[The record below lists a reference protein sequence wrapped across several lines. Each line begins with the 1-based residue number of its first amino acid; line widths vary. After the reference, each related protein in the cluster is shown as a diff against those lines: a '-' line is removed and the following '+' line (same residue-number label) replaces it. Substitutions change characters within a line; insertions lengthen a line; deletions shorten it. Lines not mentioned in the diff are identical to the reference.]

1 MPELSPENGGSE
13 TQRRLY
19 IMKEI
24 TFDTQ
29 PSIVQTNT
37 ISEAFASVW
46 RDPAQLFRQWNYK
59 GAILSG
65 TLRAPIFFITYL
77 IGRESVK
84 IALAAALAQFTFRFF
99 FAGLSSALI
108 QKFRRVEPAWKALLA
123 VIVLIPAISHVFEF
137 FVQYAFAYITQT
149 GDHTDEAIL
158 RSISISIISALFGL
172 FAMRR
177 DVMIVGEEE
186 SKSIWSDLKH
196 LPVLI
201 FIFTGFIPME
211 IAKMMRRGAYLA
223 AACAVLGF
231 GVFAQILGW
240 AVISKP
246 FWTYSKGKWTI
257 FSFWGIDGMILL
269 LLCLIPAALYLKS
282 TTKSKKNQMSE
293 HP

>member
-1 MPELSPENGGSE
+1 
-13 TQRRLY
+13 
-19 IMKEI
+19 MKEI

-29 PSIVQTNT
+29 PPIVQTNT
-37 ISEAFASVW
+37 ISEAFASVG

-77 IGRESVK
+77 IGRESLK
-84 IALAAALAQFTFRFF
+84 IALAAALAQFAFRFV

-123 VIVLIPAISHVFEF
+123 VMILIPAISHVFEF
-137 FVQYAFAYITQT
+137 IVQYTFAHLTHT
-149 GDHTDEAIL
+149 GDHTEEAIL

-186 SKSIWSDLKH
+186 SKSMWSDLKR
-196 LPVLI
+196 LPELI
-201 FIFTGFIPME
+201 FIFVGFIPME
-211 IAKMMRRGAYLA
+211 IAKMIRRRSFLA
-223 AACAVLGF
+223 AVCSVLGF

-246 FWTYSKGKWTI
+246 FWTYNKGKWTI

-269 LLCLIPAALYLKS
+269 LLCLIPAALYLRSTAKS
-282 TTKSKKNQMSE
+282 SQDIS
-293 HP
+293 

>member
-1 MPELSPENGGSE
+1 
-13 TQRRLY
+13 
-19 IMKEI
+19 MKEI

-29 PSIVQTNT
+29 PPIVQTNT
-37 ISEAFASVW
+37 ISEAFASVA
-46 RDPAQLFRQWNYK
+46 RDPAQLLRHWNYK
-59 GAILSG
+59 GAVLSG
-65 TLRAPIFFITYL
+65 SMRAPIFFITYL
-77 IGRESVK
+77 IGRESLK
-84 IALAAALAQFTFRFF
+84 IALGAALAQFIFRFL

-123 VIVLIPAISHVFEF
+123 VMILVPAISHVFEF
-137 FVQYAFAYITQT
+137 MVQYGFAHLTQT

-186 SKSIWSDLKH
+186 SKSIWSDLKR

-201 FIFTGFIPME
+201 FIFVGFIPME
-211 IAKMMRRGAYLA
+211 ITKMLRRRNFLA
-223 AACAVLGF
+223 AACSLLGF

-246 FWTYSKGKWTI
+246 FWTYNKGKWTI

-269 LLCLIPAALYLKS
+269 LLCLIPAALYLRS
-282 TTKSKKNQMSE
+282 TTKSAEKL
-293 HP
+293 

>member
-1 MPELSPENGGSE
+1 
-13 TQRRLY
+13 
-19 IMKEI
+19 MKEI
-24 TFDTQ
+24 TFDTN
-29 PSIVQTNT
+29 PPIVQTNT
-37 ISEAFASVW
+37 ISEAFASVG

-59 GAILSG
+59 GAVLSG
-65 TLRAPIFFITYL
+65 TMRAPIFFITYL
-77 IGRESVK
+77 IGRESIK
-84 IALAAALAQFTFRFF
+84 IALAAAFAQFVFRFF

-123 VIVLIPAISHVFEF
+123 VMLLIPAISHIFEF
-137 FVQYAFAYITQT
+137 AVQYGFAHFTQT

-186 SKSIWSDLKH
+186 SKSIWSDLSR
-196 LPVLI
+196 LPRLI
-201 FIFTGFIPME
+201 FIFVGFIPME
-211 IAKMMRRGAYLA
+211 IAKMLRRGAYLA
-223 AACAVLGF
+223 AACSVLGF

-246 FWTYSKGKWTI
+246 LWTYNKGKWTI

-269 LLCLIPAALYLKS
+269 LLCLIPAALYLRS
-282 TTKSKKNQMSE
+282 TTKSSE
-293 HP
+293 DVS